1 MNHLMTREWYLFR
14 SAVILAVLVAL
25 ATVVGAQT
33 SPPGNLTVRSNPP
46 GADVRVDG
54 EASAAGI
61 TPVTFN
67 YPLIGPYDLRI
78 SKYGY
83 ETYKTRMA
91 LDPAKEMVVDIRLS
105 PKTRFKAAAR
115 SVFIPGWGQRY
126 AEQKTKG
133 FFLHLLAAGSVT
145 AFLITD
151 HDFNTKFDRF
161 DVLRAEYDSAKAT
174 ESNEKMQI
182 RYNLLYDAQKRAYD
196 AENARRI
203 SIGSL
208 IAVWGLG
215 VLDALLFTPEERASF
230 SVKGIAFE
238 PQAGPGVVGLRLSKS
253 F

>member
-1 MNHLMTREWYLFR
+1 MIL
-14 SAVILAVLVAL
+14 VIMVVL

-33 SPPGNLTVRSNPP
+33 SPPGNLTVHSNPP

-61 TPVTFN
+61 TPVTFK
-67 YPLIGPYDLRI
+67 YPLIGLYNLRI
-78 SKYGY
+78 SKHGY
-83 ETYKTRMA
+83 ETYKTKMA
-91 LDPAKEMVVDIRLS
+91 LDPSKEMLVDIRLS
-105 PKTRFKAAAR
+105 PKTKFKAAAR

-145 AFLITD
+145 AFVITNN
-151 HDFNTKFDRF
+151 DFTVKFDRF
-161 DVLRAEYDSAKAT
+161 NVLTSEYDSAKTA
-174 ESNEKMQI
+174 NNAGPDAI
-182 RYNLLYDAQKRAYD
+182 RLRLDALYDAQKKAYD

-203 SIGSL
+203 SIGSV

-215 VLDALLFTPEERASF
+215 VLDALLFTPEEKATF

-238 PQAGPGVVGLRLSKS
+238 PQASPGMVGLQLSKS